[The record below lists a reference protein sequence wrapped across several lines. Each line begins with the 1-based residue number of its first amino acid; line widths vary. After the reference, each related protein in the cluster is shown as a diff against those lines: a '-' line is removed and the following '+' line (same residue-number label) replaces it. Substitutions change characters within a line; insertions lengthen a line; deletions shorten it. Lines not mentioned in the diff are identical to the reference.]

1 MKKTILLAVYLI
13 FIPVWFY
20 SQNEAPVSNPPVI
33 FEALAGNKGFA
44 SQMMVNKGIE
54 GIRGLGFFSV
64 ANISSKWSEDN
75 SKDEMIQANIT
86 FEVIKN
92 LRLVGGSHY
101 TPNTGLRPTAGF
113 MYSKNFKD
121 FLLVVNP
128 RFIGFSKSSIAE
140 GFLMM
145 EYKPKINENWNG
157 YARIQGLYSETIKDG
172 EHARSYLMLRI
183 GVSYRSVTFGAGAN
197 FDSYGPFKESKQNY
211 GVFAAVRLFN

>member
-1 MKKTILLAVYLI
+1 MKKILFLTVGLV
-13 FIPVWFY
+13 PLLLY
-20 SQNEAPVSNPPVI
+20 SQNNTQISNPPVI

-44 SQMMVNKGIE
+44 SQMTINKNFE
-54 GIRGLGFFSV
+54 GSKKIGFFSV

-75 SKDEMIQANIT
+75 SKDAMIQANIT
-86 FEVIKN
+86 FEVVKN

-113 MYSKNFKD
+113 MYSKSFND

-140 GFLMM
+140 GFIMM
-145 EYKPKINENWNG
+145 EYKPEISENWKG
-157 YARIQGLYSETIKDG
+157 YSRIQGLYSETIKNG
-172 EHARSYLMLRI
+172 EHARSYLMLRL
-183 GVSYRSVTFGAGAN
+183 GMSYKFITFGVGAN